1 MAGNDVR
8 GVGKLNIGVD
18 ANTRSVITIPYE
30 HHEVHDG
37 NHYTFVTYDE
47 DFDNAETIEYL
58 ITAPASP
65 VEMHLVVNVSGAA
78 TTLYQLFEDS
88 TRTTT
93 DTASTA
99 YNNNRNSTDTAT
111 LVIQTHSTTDGADG
125 TQIDASSFG
134 LDTGVGAGSITT
146 GGSERSSQEWILKFD
161 AVYLLKVTSNADN
174 NNVTIR
180 LSWYEHTSKA

>member
-1 MAGNDVR
+1 MADVR
-8 GVGKLNIGVD
+8 SVGSQNINVD
-18 ANTRSVITIPYE
+18 ASTQALAVLSYE
-30 HHEVHDG
+30 HHEVHSG
-37 NHYTFVTYDE
+37 SHFTFVAYDE
-47 DFDNAETIEYL
+47 DLDNAETIEYL
-58 ITAPASP
+58 LTAPASP
-65 VEMHLVVNVSGAA
+65 KEIHMVVNVSGAA
-78 TTLYQLFEDS
+78 TTLYQLFETS

-134 LDTGVGAGSITT
+134 LDTGVGASSIVT
-146 GGSERSSQEWILKFD
+146 GGSERSSQEWILKF
-161 AVYLLKVTSNADN
+161 ATKYLLKVTSNADN

-180 LSWYEHTSKA
+180 LSWYEHTSKE